1 MDKIIKALKDKIRM
15 GYSNYQL
22 EVDYGYIGNEN
33 SEGYFISKLN
43 GWGATSITDI
53 LAEASEIND
62 DLLIEELDK
71 MNIAHCLQ

>member
-1 MDKIIKALKDKIRM
+1 MDKIIKALKDKIRR

-33 SEGYFISKLN
+33 NEGYFISKLN
-43 GWGATSITDI
+43 GWGATPITDI
-53 LAEASEIND
+53 LAEVSEIND

>member
-33 SEGYFISKLN
+33 NEGYFISKLD
-43 GWGATSITDI
+43 GWGATPITDI
-53 LAEASEIND
+53 LAEVSEIND
-62 DLLIEELDK
+62 GLLIAELDK
-71 MNIAHCLQ
+71 MDIAHCLQ